1 LNRSELYFTVV
12 PAVVIVPKKLDP
24 ERIDAKAAKALAEA
38 QTARRRATM
47 ALAYVKE
54 MLKYSPTHPRIETMV
69 RNIEKEFLEG

>member
-1 LNRSELYFTVV
+1 LLSGVI
-12 PAVVIVPKKLDP
+12 VIVPKKFDP
-24 ERIDAKAAKALAEA
+24 ERIEAKAAKALAEA

-54 MLKYSPTHPRIETMV
+54 VLKYSPTHPRIETMV

>member
-1 LNRSELYFTVV
+1 M
-12 PAVVIVPKKLDP
+12 PKKLNP
-24 ERIDAKAAKALAEA
+24 ERIEAKAVKALAEA

>member
-1 LNRSELYFTVV
+1 
-12 PAVVIVPKKLDP
+12 
-24 ERIDAKAAKALAEA
+24 
-38 QTARRRATM
+38 M